1 MEMDTTGMETLVIS
15 IYQSYG
21 AVLFEFAVQLK
32 LFSETKLK
40 PFE

>member
-1 MEMDTTGMETLVIS
+1 MDTTGMETLVIS

-21 AVLFEFAVQLK
+21 AVLFEGAVQLK
-32 LFSETKLK
+32 LFLETKLK